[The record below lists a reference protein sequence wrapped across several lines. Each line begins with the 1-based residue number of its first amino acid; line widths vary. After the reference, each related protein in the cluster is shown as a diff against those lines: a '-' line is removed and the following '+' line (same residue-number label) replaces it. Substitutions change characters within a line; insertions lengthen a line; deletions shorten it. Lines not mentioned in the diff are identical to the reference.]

1 MAELSGFYLSGLGF
15 VVGGAVFW
23 IVYFDLKDHLNPEP
37 RRMLVFA
44 FLLGCAAAFVGWWIF
59 RITDMLGLPQPPGTT
74 IAETLVVCVA
84 IGGPIEEGVKFLA
97 ARLFLFRSRHFDE
110 PMDGLVYASVVA
122 IGFASVENVLYLEG
136 LTWVEALARAAAS
149 PLTHSLFAVIWGY
162 GVSRAFFHARTRRS
176 RFLWQAGTLVLS
188 MIVHGLY
195 NFFLFAYNTGYIA
208 SLIALILWLTLIR
221 HAHTLIRAGSAKEV

>member
-44 FLLGCAAAFVGWWIF
+44 FLLGCASAFVGWWIF
-59 RITDMLGLPQPPGTT
+59 RLTDMLGWPQPPGTT
-74 IAETLVVCVA
+74 IAQTFLVCVA

-110 PMDGLVYASVVA
+110 PMDGLIYAAVVA

-149 PLTHSLFAVIWGY
+149 PLTHSLFSVIWGF
-162 GVSRAFFHARTRRS
+162 GVSRAFFHARTRWS

-188 MIVHGLY
+188 MVVHGLY
-195 NFFLFAYNTGYIA
+195 NFSLFAYNAGYIA
-208 SLIALILWLTLIR
+208 SLIALILWLSLIWYAR
-221 HAHTLIRAGSAKEV
+221 FLVRAESGKKV